1 LSPVF
6 NPNVLARHAD
16 FVADHNPVAA
26 SGPSAITVHDRATRT
41 AELLARAS
49 AADPAE
55 AEQLYE
61 QVVLLN
67 VEIAESI
74 VLRYRNRGVPVED
87 LVQVACV
94 GLVKAARGFDVDK
107 SSNFLSY
114 AVPTILGEVK
124 RYFRDNAWVVK
135 PPRRVQELQAQ
146 ISATTARLTH
156 STGRVPSAEA
166 IAAALDVEPAEVE
179 EALAADG
186 CYSPSSLDRTMT
198 TGDEDGAQ
206 LGDLIG
212 ADDLGFDRAEALVA
226 LRPLCRQLSERD
238 RRIVYLRFFCEWTQ
252 ARIAE
257 EFGVTQMQISRLLSR
272 ILTRLREELGTL
284 DEPAVEPTVESAVSG
299 AA

>member
-1 LSPVF
+1 VF
-6 NPNVLARHAD
+6 NPSVLARHAD
-16 FVADHNPVAA
+16 FAAEHSTHGANGAEGALKADGSIN
-26 SGPSAITVHDRATRT
+26 SRDRAART
-41 AELLARAS
+41 AELLARA
-49 AADPAE
+49 ATADPAD

-124 RYFRDNAWVVK
+124 RFFRDNAWVVK

-146 ISATTARLTH
+146 ISAASARMTH
-156 STGRVPSAEA
+156 TSGAAPTPEA
-166 IAAALDVEPAEVE
+166 IAGELGVERAQVE

-198 TGDEDGAQ
+198 SGDEDGAQ

-212 ADDLGFDRAEALVA
+212 SEDLGFDRAEALVA

-252 ARIAE
+252 ARIAA

-272 ILTRLREELGTL
+272 ILTRLRDDLGTP
-284 DEPAVEPTVESAVSG
+284 DEPVVRG

>member
-6 NPNVLARHAD
+6 NPSVLTRHAD
-16 FVADHNPVAA
+16 FVAAHNPVDTGGAVA
-26 SGPSAITVHDRATRT
+26 DTNSHDRATRT
-41 AELLARAS
+41 ADLLTRAA

-124 RYFRDNAWVVK
+124 RFFRDNAWMVK

-146 ISATTARLTH
+146 ISGATARLTH
-156 STGRVPSAEA
+156 SGGETPSAEA
-166 IAAALDVEPAEVE
+166 IAAELGVEPAEVE
-179 EALAADG
+179 EARAADG
-186 CYSPSSLDRTMT
+186 CYSPTSLDRTMP
-198 TGDEDGAQ
+198 TGDDDGTQ

-212 ADDLGFDRAEALVA
+212 ADDLGYDQAEALVA

-272 ILTRLREELGTL
+272 ILTRLREELGSLEERQT
-284 DEPAVEPTVESAVSG
+284 SG

>member
-6 NPNVLARHAD
+6 SPSVLTRHAD
-16 FVADHNPVAA
+16 FVAVHNPVDTD
-26 SGPSAITVHDRATRT
+26 GPVADINSHDRATRT
-41 AELLARAS
+41 AELLARA
-49 AADPAE
+49 ATADPAE

-124 RYFRDNAWVVK
+124 RFFRDSAWVVK

-146 ISATTARLTH
+146 ISASVARISHANGTT
-156 STGRVPSAEA
+156 PSAEA
-166 IAAALDVEPAEVE
+166 IAAELGVEQSEVE

-198 TGDEDGAQ
+198 TGDEDGTQ

-212 ADDLGFDRAEALVA
+212 ADDLGYDRAEALVA

-284 DEPAVEPTVESAVSG
+284 DDPVVSG
-299 AA
+299 VA

>member
-1 LSPVF
+1 MSPVF
-6 NPNVLARHAD
+6 NPSVLTRHAD
-16 FVADHNPVAA
+16 FVAEHTLADSDGAVDTDGRID
-26 SGPSAITVHDRATRT
+26 SQDRAART
-41 AELLARAS
+41 AELLTRA
-49 AADPAE
+49 ATADPAE

-94 GLVKAARGFDVDK
+94 GLVKAARGFDVEK

-124 RYFRDNAWVVK
+124 RFFRDNAWVVK

-146 ISATTARLTH
+146 ISATTARMTH
-156 STGRVPSAEA
+156 SAGASPTSEA
-166 IAAALDVEPAEVE
+166 IAAELGVEASEVD

-198 TGDEDGAQ
+198 AGDDDGTQ

-212 ADDLGFDRAEALVA
+212 DDDLGFDRAEALVA

-252 ARIAE
+252 ARIAA

-284 DEPAVEPTVESAVSG
+284 DEPPATG

>member
-1 LSPVF
+1 MEDV
-6 NPNVLARHAD
+6 D
-16 FVADHNPVAA
+16 
-26 SGPSAITVHDRATRT
+26 TQDRATRT
-41 AELLARAS
+41 ADLLARA
-49 AADPAE
+49 ATADPAE

-67 VEIAESI
+67 VEVAESI

-94 GLVKAARGFDVDK
+94 GLVKAARGFDVEK

-124 RYFRDNAWVVK
+124 RFFRDNAWVVK

-146 ISATTARLTH
+146 ISATTARMTH
-156 STGRVPSAEA
+156 ATGTAPTADEIAAELGVESAE
-166 IAAALDVEPAEVE
+166 VQ

-186 CYSPSSLDRTMT
+186 CYSPSSLDRTMAA
-198 TGDEDGAQ
+198 GDDDGTQ
-206 LGDLIG
+206 LSDLIG

-272 ILTRLREELGTL
+272 ILTRLREELGSL
-284 DEPAVEPTVESAVSG
+284 EEPPASG

>member
-1 LSPVF
+1 
-6 NPNVLARHAD
+6 
-16 FVADHNPVAA
+16 VASVDTLDGAA
-26 SGPSAITVHDRATRT
+26 SVPGAITAHDRATRT
-41 AELLARAS
+41 AELLARAA

-156 STGRVPSAEA
+156 STGTVPSAAA

-284 DEPAVEPTVESAVSG
+284 DEPAAEPAVESAVSG

>member
-6 NPNVLARHAD
+6 SPSVLTRHAD
-16 FVADHNPVAA
+16 FVALHH
-26 SGPSAITVHDRATRT
+26 SEGSPSVESPDRAART
-41 AELLARAS
+41 AELLTRAAS
-49 AADPAE
+49 AAPAE
-55 AEQLYE
+55 ADQLYE

-94 GLVKAARGFDVDK
+94 GLVKAARGFDVEK

-124 RYFRDNAWVVK
+124 RFFRDSAWVVK

-146 ISATTARLTH
+146 ISATTAHMTH
-156 STGRVPSAEA
+156 ASGATPTSAD
-166 IAAALDVEPAEVE
+166 IAAELGVAAAEVD

-198 TGDEDGAQ
+198 AGEDDGAE

-212 ADDLGFDRAEALVA
+212 DDDLGFDRAEALVA
-226 LRPLCRQLSERD
+226 LRPLCRKLSDRD

-272 ILTRLREELGTL
+272 ILGRLRDELGSL
-284 DEPAVEPTVESAVSG
+284 DEPAVSG

>member
-6 NPNVLARHAD
+6 NPSVLSKHAD
-16 FVADHNPVAA
+16 FVAEHDGQGTI
-26 SGPSAITVHDRATRT
+26 SSDDRAART
-41 AELLARAS
+41 ADLLARA
-49 AADPAE
+49 AVAEPAE

-67 VEIAESI
+67 VEVAESI
-74 VLRYRNRGVPVED
+74 VMRYRNRGVPIED

-94 GLVKAARGFDVDK
+94 GLVKAARGFDVTK

-124 RYFRDNAWVVK
+124 RFFRDNAWVVK

-146 ISATTARLTH
+146 ISAASARMTH
-156 STGRVPSAEA
+156 GNGAAPTPAQ
-166 IAAALDVEPAEVE
+166 IAAEIGVEPSEVE

-186 CYSPSSLDRTMT
+186 CYAPSSLDRTMQNS
-198 TGDEDGAQ
+198 EDGAH

-212 ADDLGFDRAEALVA
+212 EDDLGFERAEVLVA
-226 LRPLCRQLSERD
+226 LQPLCRQLSERD

-272 ILTRLREELGTL
+272 ILTRLRDELGSL
-284 DEPAVEPTVESAVSG
+284 DELELADSA
-299 AA
+299 

>member
-6 NPNVLARHAD
+6 NPSVLTRHAD
-16 FVADHNPVAA
+16 FVAEHNPVDIDGALTDIN
-26 SGPSAITVHDRATRT
+26 SRDRATRT
-41 AELLARAS
+41 AELLARA
-49 AADPAE
+49 ATADPAE
-55 AEQLYE
+55 AEHLYE

-107 SSNFLSY
+107 NSNFLSY

-124 RYFRDNAWVVK
+124 RFFRDSAWVVK

-146 ISATTARLTH
+146 ISATVARIAHASGT
-156 STGRVPSAEA
+156 TPTAEA
-166 IAAALDVEPAEVE
+166 IAAELGVEQSEVE

-186 CYSPSSLDRTMT
+186 CYSPTSLDRTTT
-198 TGDEDGAQ
+198 TGDEDGTQ

-212 ADDLGFDRAEALVA
+212 ADDLGYDRAEALVA

-272 ILTRLREELGTL
+272 ILTGLREELGTL
-284 DEPAVEPTVESAVSG
+284 DDPVVSG

>member
-6 NPNVLARHAD
+6 NPSVLARHAD
-16 FVADHNPVAA
+16 FVAEHGDAA
-26 SGPSAITVHDRATRT
+26 NEPGDNDSHDRAART
-41 AELLARAS
+41 AELLARA
-49 AADPAE
+49 ATADPAE

-74 VLRYRNRGVPVED
+74 VLRYRNRGVPVDD

-107 SSNFLSY
+107 STNFLSY

-124 RYFRDNAWVVK
+124 RFFRDNAWVVK

-146 ISATTARLTH
+146 ISAATARMTH
-156 STGRVPSAEA
+156 ASGSAPSADA
-166 IAAALDVEPAEVE
+166 IAQELGVEPAEVH

-198 TGDEDGAQ
+198 TGDDDGAQ

-212 ADDLGFDRAEALVA
+212 ADDVGYDRAEALVA

-284 DEPAVEPTVESAVSG
+284 DEPAASSG

>member
-6 NPNVLARHAD
+6 NPSVLTRHAD
-16 FVADHNPVAA
+16 FVAEHAVDG
-26 SGPSAITVHDRATRT
+26 SIDSQDRAART
-41 AELLARAS
+41 ADLLARATKAS
-49 AADPAE
+49 PDE
-55 AEQLYE
+55 AEHLYE

-94 GLVKAARGFDVDK
+94 GLVKAAHGFDVDK

-124 RYFRDNAWVVK
+124 RFFRDNAWVVK

-146 ISATTARLTH
+146 ISAAAARITH
-156 STGRVPSAEA
+156 ATGMVPTSEE
-166 IAAALDVEPAEVE
+166 IAAELGVEASEVD

-198 TGDEDGAQ
+198 TGDDDGTQ

-212 ADDLGFDRAEALVA
+212 EEDLGFDRAEALVA

-238 RRIVYLRFFCEWTQ
+238 QRIVYLRFFCEWTQ

-272 ILTRLREELGTL
+272 ILTRLREELGSL
-284 DEPAVEPTVESAVSG
+284 EEPSMTG

>member
-6 NPNVLARHAD
+6 NPSVLTRHAD
-16 FVADHNPVAA
+16 FVAVHNPVDADGA
-26 SGPSAITVHDRATRT
+26 VADINSRDRATRT
-41 AELLARAS
+41 AELLTRA
-49 AADPAE
+49 AVADPAE

-94 GLVKAARGFDVDK
+94 GLVKAVRGFDVDK

-124 RYFRDNAWVVK
+124 RFFRDSAWVVK

-146 ISATTARLTH
+146 ISAATARITH
-156 STGRVPSAEA
+156 SSGETPTAEA
-166 IAAALDVEPAEVE
+166 IAAELGVEPAEVE
-179 EALAADG
+179 EARAADG

-198 TGDEDGAQ
+198 TGDDDGTQ

-272 ILTRLREELGTL
+272 ILTRLREELGSLEET
-284 DEPAVEPTVESAVSG
+284 EPVASG

>member
-1 LSPVF
+1 MSPVF
-6 NPNVLARHAD
+6 NPSVLTRHAD
-16 FVADHNPVAA
+16 FVAEHGTDAA
-26 SGPSAITVHDRATRT
+26 DGVDSHDDSHDRAART
-41 AELLARAS
+41 AELLARA
-49 AADPAE
+49 ATADPVHAE
-55 AEQLYE
+55 HLYE

-124 RYFRDNAWVVK
+124 RFFRDNAWVVK

-146 ISATTARLTH
+146 ISATAARMTH
-156 STGRVPSAEA
+156 ASGRAPTPEA
-166 IAAALDVEPAEVE
+166 IAEELGVEAKEVH

-198 TGDEDGAQ
+198 TGDDDGTQ

-212 ADDLGFDRAEALVA
+212 VDDLGFDRAEALVA
-226 LRPLCRQLSERD
+226 LRPLCRRLTERD

-284 DEPAVEPTVESAVSG
+284 DDPASVG

>member
-6 NPNVLARHAD
+6 NPSVLSRHAD
-16 FVADHNPVAA
+16 FVA
-26 SGPSAITVHDRATRT
+26 VHDPDADTGVESANSADRASRT
-41 AELLARAS
+41 AELLRRAS
-49 AADPAE
+49 AVGPDE

-94 GLVKAARGFDVDK
+94 GLVKAARGFDVEK

-124 RYFRDNAWVVK
+124 RFFRDNAWVVK

-146 ISATTARLTH
+146 ISAATARITH
-156 STGRVPSAEA
+156 TSGAAPTSEE
-166 IAAALDVEPAEVE
+166 IAAELDVTAREID

-186 CYSPSSLDRTMT
+186 CYSPSSLDRTVS
-198 TGDEDGAQ
+198 TGDDDGAQ

-212 ADDLGFDRAEALVA
+212 EDDLGFDRAEALVA
-226 LRPLCRQLSERD
+226 LRPLCRRLSERD

-272 ILTRLREELGTL
+272 ILSQLRDELGSL
-284 DEPAVEPTVESAVSG
+284 EEPFASG

>member
-6 NPNVLARHAD
+6 NPSVLSRHAD
-16 FVADHNPVAA
+16 FVAEQNGGLQT
-26 SGPSAITVHDRATRT
+26 SSEDRATRT
-41 AELLARAS
+41 AELLAQ
-49 AADPAE
+49 AADADPVQ

-67 VEIAESI
+67 VEVAESI
-74 VLRYRNRGVPVED
+74 VMRYRNRGVPIED

-94 GLVKAARGFDVDK
+94 GLIKAARGFDISK

-124 RYFRDNAWVVK
+124 RFFRDNAWVVK

-146 ISATTARLTH
+146 ISSASARMMHDSGKAPT
-156 STGRVPSAEA
+156 PSEVAEA
-166 IAAALDVEPAEVE
+166 LGVDTSQVA

-186 CYSPSSLDRTMT
+186 CYSPSSLDRTMLA
-198 TGDEDGAQ
+198 GDDGTQ
-206 LGDLIG
+206 LSDLIG
-212 ADDLGFDRAEALVA
+212 EDDLGFERAEVLVA
-226 LRPLCRQLSERD
+226 LQPLCRQLSERD

-272 ILTRLREELGTL
+272 ILNRLREELGSL
-284 DEPAVEPTVESAVSG
+284 DAPGPAESA
-299 AA
+299 